1 MLAFRP
7 KPEGCSR
14 KVILATNIAETSVTL
29 DGIRYVVDCGKHKS
43 REYKSS
49 TGMES
54 LMVSDISK
62 AQAKQRMGR
71 AGRVSEGVCLRLY
84 PEDTYNQLK
93 ETTVPEILRVNLA
106 QVVLQLKGMG
116 VHDPR
121 SFSFLTP
128 PSQESIEKS
137 FEVLTALGAIDT
149 SMNLTVYGKEMSQLP
164 LDPIY
169 AHLLLQSSKFECVSE
184 ILTVV
189 AMLSAENIFYRPG
202 GRGGSEGGS
211 GLAARAA
218 AAHRRFSSYEGD
230 LSTLLNVYNS
240 WRKEAM
246 YNKSGTPRKK
256 KQKLNN
262 GGGAKMSHG
271 DWCGQNFINGR
282 ALTRAHDVRSQLSGL
297 CSHLGMDIT
306 STCASEMTTFYKC
319 MCSGLFL
326 QVATRL
332 PNPIQSKQ
340 KSRLGARAG
349 IIPSRGHYK
358 TKIGGQLV
366 SVHPTSSL
374 FGRNPAPKCI
384 VYTDLLY
391 TTKLYV
397 RGVTQIREEWL
408 SDLAPNVYNPIE
420 K

>member
-1 MLAFRP
+1 MFTM
-7 KPEGCSR
+7 KCSEPFN
-14 KVILATNIAETSVTL
+14 LLPLLPHTETSVTL

-54 LMVSDISK
+54 LMISDISK

-71 AGRVSEGVCLRLY
+71 AGRIAEGICLRLY
-84 PEDTYNQLK
+84 PEEAYDQLS

-128 PSQESIEKS
+128 PTHESVEKS
-137 FEVLTALGAIDT
+137 FEVLTALGAIDK
-149 SMNLTVYGKEMSQLP
+149 SMNLTEYGKEMSKLP

-169 AHLLLQSSKFECVSE
+169 AHLLLQSDKFECVSE

-202 GRGGSEGGS
+202 GRGDSDGG
-211 GLAARAA
+211 GGVAARAA
-218 AAHRRFSSYEGD
+218 AAHRRFASHEGD
-230 LSTLLNVYNS
+230 LPTLLAVYNA
-240 WRKEAM
+240 WRTEAM
-246 YNKSGTPRKK
+246 YTKSSTPRKQ

-262 GGGAKMSHG
+262 KGAKMTHG

-282 ALTRAHDVRSQLSGL
+282 ALVRAHDVRSQLSQL
-297 CSHLGMDIT
+297 CARLGMDVN
-306 STCASEMTTFYKC
+306 STCGSEMTTFFKC
-319 MCSGLFL
+319 VCSGLFL
-326 QVATRL
+326 QVATRIV
-332 PNPIQSKQ
+332 NPLQSSQGK
-340 KSRLGARAG
+340 KNSRLPSRAG
-349 IIPSRGHYK
+349 LIPSRGHYK

-366 SVHPTSSL
+366 SVHPTSTL
-374 FGRNPAPKCI
+374 FGRQPAPKCV

-397 RGVTQIREEWL
+397 RCVTQIREEWL
-408 SDLAPNVYNPIE
+408 DDLAQQPSDD
-420 K
+420 

>member
-1 MLAFRP
+1 MP
-7 KPEGCSR
+7 
-14 KVILATNIAETSVTL
+14 AETSVTL

-54 LMVSDISK
+54 LVVSDISK
-62 AQAKQRMGR
+62 AQAAQRMGR
-71 AGRVSEGVCLRLY
+71 AGRVSEGICLRLY
-84 PEDTYNQLK
+84 PEDSYKMLK

-128 PSQESIEKS
+128 PSTESIQKA
-137 FEVLTALGAIDT
+137 FDVLTALGAIDK

-164 LDPIY
+164 LDPNY
-169 AHLLLQSSKFECVSE
+169 AHLLLQSSKFDCTSE

-189 AMLSAENIFYRPG
+189 AMLSAENIFFRPG
-202 GRGGSEGGS
+202 GRGGEDSG
-211 GLAARAA
+211 GLAGRSA
-218 AAHRRFSSYEGD
+218 AAHRRFASYEGD
-230 LSTLLNVYNS
+230 LPSLLNVYNA
-240 WRKEAM
+240 WRKEAT
-246 YNKSGTPRKK
+246 YTKPGSPRKK
-256 KQKLNN
+256 KIKLGNKAK
-262 GGGAKMSHG
+262 GTSAKMPHG

-282 ALTRAHDVRSQLSGL
+282 ALVRAHDVRSQLSEL
-297 CSHLGMDIT
+297 CSRLGMDIN
-306 STCASEMTTFYKC
+306 SSCSSEMTTFYEC
-319 MCSGLFL
+319 VCAGLFL

-332 PNPIQSKQ
+332 PNPDQLQAK
-340 KSRLGARAG
+340 KKARLSRAG
-349 IIPSRGHYK
+349 ILPSSRGHYK
-358 TKIGGQLV
+358 TKLGGNMV
-366 SVHPTSSL
+366 SVHPTSFM
-374 FGRNPAPKCI
+374 FGRNPAPKCV

-391 TTKLYV
+391 TTKMYI

-408 SDLAPNVYNPIE
+408 KDVAPHIFDPN